1 MRSWSP
7 LRMSSQSTMATTSG
21 RWSPPC
27 LRSYLRRRVMI
38 QVDQAKLN
46 EIIKAAVAQRFAT
59 SASVAKLFDL
69 QRESAFSD
77 FPNEALI
84 LNFQLARSDY
94 DRARQDTVS

>member
-1 MRSWSP
+1 
-7 LRMSSQSTMATTSG
+7 
-21 RWSPPC
+21 
-27 LRSYLRRRVMI
+27 MI

-46 EIIKAAVAQRFAT
+46 EVIKAAVAQRFAT

-69 QRESAFSD
+69 QRESAVSD

-94 DRARQDTVS
+94 DRARQDTVTGSGVVLQFKPPHMRDWPRGDW